1 MANHRLHRLHRWRR
15 LPRRRRGLS
24 RLDRWCHRLGG
35 LHGWRWGLARV
46 PLRTLPVLAV
56 AWFGVSAAGQAPA
69 PLHLPPLDRV
79 LPARAESIYK
89 VLAPRVDT
97 GIAMETVSFMAPLW
111 RLAGNPAYD
120 RSIDFIAE
128 RLRTRGIGHRIETYD
143 NSGQGWAHERG
154 TLSLE
159 GHDGAPVLS
168 REQDRVALCI
178 NSFPTP
184 PGGVVLP
191 LVDVGPGAE
200 SDFAGKDVK
209 GAVVL
214 GDAGVGPLWARAV
227 RERGAAGVVSTQIAP
242 YARPESTPD
251 VLQWGSIP
259 YDETRRSFGFKAT
272 PRAAA
277 RLRSAL
283 AAGDVRVRVDIGAT
297 FHRGPNRTLVAEI
310 PGSRRADERI
320 VLVAHV
326 QEPGANDNAS
336 GSGTLLAVA
345 LAIHDAI
352 REGTM
357 PAPARTLTLLWL
369 DEIRGS
375 EQWIEQDNARAGRV
389 VTMMS
394 LDMTG
399 QDTAKTGGTF
409 LIEKMPDPSAIYPR
423 PSDPHSEWG
432 AGKVDPSWV
441 KGHFLNDLH
450 LAVALRRARDTG
462 WVVRTNPYEGGSD
475 HTVFTSAGIPALL
488 NWHFTDRY
496 YHSNLDTVD
505 KTSPATMGHVAATV
519 ATTASFIGSADDS
532 DAAALEKLV
541 DEAARARLGTEARNG
556 ANEQIV
562 AAWQKWYAE
571 ARASVSAIAR

>member
-1 MANHRLHRLHRWRR
+1 MANHRLHRLD
-15 LPRRRRGLS
+15 
-24 RLDRWCHRLGG
+24 RLDRVRFLLAASTLSVALGAG
-35 LHGWRWGLARV
+35 S
-46 PLRTLPVLAV
+46 V
-56 AWFGVSAAGQAPA
+56 AAQQAAI
-69 PLHLPPLDRV
+69 HLPPLDRV
-79 LPARAESIYK
+79 LPPRAEAIYEAI
-89 VLAPRVDT
+89 APRVDAKM
-97 GIAMETVSFMAPLW
+97 AMETVTFMAPLW
-111 RLAGNPAYD
+111 RLAGNPGYD

-128 RLRTRGIGHRIETYD
+128 RLRIRGVAHRVETYD
-143 NSGQGWAHERG
+143 HTGQGWEHQRG

-159 GHDGAPVLS
+159 DEGSGPVLS
-168 REQDRVALCI
+168 REQDRLALCI
-178 NSFPTP
+178 NSFSTP
-184 PGGVVLP
+184 PGGVVWR
-191 LVDVGPGAE
+191 LVDVGAAAE
-200 SDFAGKDVK
+200 SDFEGKDVK

-214 GDAGVGPLWARAV
+214 GDSAVGQLWTRAV

-242 YARPESTPD
+242 YIRPESTPD

-277 RLRSAL
+277 RLRAAL
-283 AAGDVRVRVDIGAT
+283 AAGEVRVRVDIAAT

-310 PGSRRADERI
+310 PGTTRADERV

-336 GSGTLLAVA
+336 GSGTLLAAA

-352 REGTM
+352 GQGAM

-375 EQWIEQDNARAGRV
+375 EHWLQQDATRAGRV
-389 VTMMS
+389 VAMMS

-399 QDTAKTGGTF
+399 QDTSKTGGTF

-432 AGKVDPSWV
+432 AGEVDPSWIR
-441 KGHFLNDLH
+441 GHFLNDLH

-475 HTVFTSAGIPALL
+475 HTVFTRAGVPALL

-505 KTSPATMGHVAATV
+505 KTSPATMGHVATAV
-519 ATTASFIGSADDS
+519 ATSSLFLASANAS
-532 DAAALEKLV
+532 DAAALVKLV
-541 DEAARARLGTEARNG
+541 DEAERARLATEARS
-556 ANEQIV
+556 AVSDDIV
-562 AAWQKWYAE
+562 AAWKKWYAE
-571 ARASVSAIAR
+571 ARASVRTVAR